1 MFSVRR
7 KKAGRRYLNYLEWI
21 DCEERMPEQKQDG
34 NGTVSET
41 VKVILSDG
49 TESEDWLI
57 NGKWVVHCKKNGGAY
72 PVKWREM

>member
-1 MFSVRR
+1 M
-7 KKAGRRYLNYLEWI
+7 KDWI
-21 DCEERMPEQKQDG
+21 DCSDRLPEQKQDG

-57 NGKWVVHCKKNGGAY
+57 NGRWVIHCKRENQRY
-72 PVKWREM
+72 PVKWREK

>member
-1 MFSVRR
+1 MD
-7 KKAGRRYLNYLEWI
+7 GWI
-21 DCEERMPEQKQDG
+21 DCDERMPEQKQDG

-41 VKVILSDG
+41 VKVLLSDG

>member
-1 MFSVRR
+1 MD
-7 KKAGRRYLNYLEWI
+7 EWI

-57 NGKWVVHCKKNGGAY
+57 CSKWVVHCEKNGGAY
-72 PVKWREM
+72 PVKWKEKE